1 MEDTTLTQG
10 DLLTIDENPFFEYT
24 KASHGQRFL
33 NFLIDNVVIR
43 IALVYITGVA
53 VGYLLMALWPEF
65 AYSLYSNKARL
76 YLISVLIILIDYI
89 FYYTLFEG
97 IFKGRT
103 IGKWITGTK
112 AMNENGTELT
122 FKEAFLRSACRLIP
136 CEAISGLG
144 TPWHDSITNTIVIKS
159 R

>member
-1 MEDTTLTQG
+1 MTNTTVKEN
-10 DLLTIDENPFFEYT
+10 DLLTEDENPFFEYN
-24 KASHGQRFL
+24 KASQGQRFL

-53 VGYLLMALWPEF
+53 VGYVLMALVPEF
-65 AYSLYSNKARL
+65 AYSLSHSKTRL
-76 YLISVLIILIDYI
+76 YLISILIVLIDYI

-103 IGKWITGTK
+103 IGKYITGTK
-112 AMNENGTELT
+112 AINENGVELT
-122 FKEAFLRSACRLIP
+122 FKKAFYRSACRLIP
-136 CEAISGLG
+136 LEAFSGLG
-144 TPWHDSITNTIVIKS
+144 TPWHDSVTNTMVIKL